1 MPLALPKKVTGKI
14 LIAILFCWKGM
25 VEKKIKEGI
34 KKETQCDCAII
45 ITFNYYIMIV
55 ADRI

>member
-1 MPLALPKKVTGKI
+1 MTGKI